1 MQSKKNSRLR
11 RARKLRARILA
22 QGKHRLCV
30 YRTPKHIYAQI
41 IGPGGDEVLTA
52 ASTLSLTNK
61 ADLKYTGNTEAAIA
75 VGGAIAKQALDVGI
89 DTVAFDRSGFAYHGR
104 VKALAEAAREGGLKF

>member
-11 RARKLRARILA
+11 RARKLRARILG

-30 YRTPKHIYAQI
+30 HRTPRHIYAQI
-41 IGPGGDEVLTA
+41 IGPGGDEVLA
-52 ASTLSLTNK
+52 AVSTVSLAGK
-61 ADLKYTGNTEAAIA
+61 AELKYSGNTDAATA
-75 VGGAIAKQALDVGI
+75 VGGAIAKQALDAGI

>member
-1 MQSKKNSRLR
+1 MKSKKNSRLR
-11 RARKLRARILA
+11 RARKLRARILE

-30 YRTPKHIYAQI
+30 HRTPKHIYAQI
-41 IGPGGDEVLTA
+41 IGPGNSGVLA
-52 ASTLSLTNK
+52 AVSTLNLADK
-61 ADLKYTGNTEAAIA
+61 AELKYTGNSDAATA
-75 VGGAIAKQALDVGI
+75 VGGAIAKQALDAGI

>member
-11 RARKLRARILA
+11 RARKLRARILG
-22 QGKHRLCV
+22 QGKHRLCIF
-30 YRTPKHIYAQI
+30 RTPKHIYAQL
-41 IGPGGDEVLTA
+41 IGPGGDEVLAA
-52 ASTLSLTNK
+52 ASTLNLADK
-61 ADLKYTGNTEAAIA
+61 AGLKYTGNTDAATA
-75 VGGAIAKQALDVGI
+75 VGSAIAKQALEVGV